1 MLRFYA
7 DFFTRACL
15 ELERGGLTR
24 GDQWRADV
32 DLTVSTVRT
41 ECERIGFH
49 NLAGQAQRII
59 DIIHTAKHP
68 VGAAVLL
75 REHEERE
82 EIGIL
87 IRELRVGIEQKLKS
101 CLFFR
106 VHTDRIGFYS
116 DDDLPRFGKEV
127 AKAIPKSTYHIAE
140 AGRCFALERWDACVH
155 HLMLATEE
163 ALRKWAKNLKMPPSR
178 PLILSNWETIFQ
190 RAHNHLTK
198 LKGEKKTIR
207 LDTKIKR
214 LAETLAHFE
223 FVRDAWRNHSEHG
236 REKYDER
243 RARNLFNH
251 VQLFMQSLVSR
262 KAVSSKS

>member
-1 MLRFYA
+1 MLYSSATVRFNGSSLWSLYNMLRFYA

-24 GDQWRADV
+24 GDQWRVDV

-59 DIIHTAKHP
+59 DIIHTARHP

-127 AKAIPKSTYHIAE
+127 AKAIPKSAYHIAE

-155 HLMLATEE
+155 HYLCNA
-163 ALRKWAKNLKMPPSR
+163 
-178 PLILSNWETIFQ
+178 
-190 RAHNHLTK
+190 
-198 LKGEKKTIR
+198 
-207 LDTKIKR
+207 
-214 LAETLAHFE
+214 
-223 FVRDAWRNHSEHG
+223 
-236 REKYDER
+236 
-243 RARNLFNH
+243 
-251 VQLFMQSLVSR
+251 
-262 KAVSSKS
+262 